1 MTPTWIEGIVLAGAL
16 FGAVA
21 VVGRITLSVAK
32 GVTQIAAM
40 IGVDA
45 DGKTLAQ
52 RHEESERLLV
62 TMDKRLT
69 VVEDVLSPPG
79 KTPLPQR
86 VDRLEQ
92 EVEGVRGEV
101 QRVGMQVS
109 DLTRLTLEVSHRQQ
123 HTDAR
128 LGEVL
133 GKEEEQG

>member
-1 MTPTWIEGIVLAGAL
+1 MTPTWIEGIVVVGAL

-101 QRVGMQVS
+101 QRVSIQVS
-109 DLTRLTLEVSHRQQ
+109 DLTRLTLEVSERQQ